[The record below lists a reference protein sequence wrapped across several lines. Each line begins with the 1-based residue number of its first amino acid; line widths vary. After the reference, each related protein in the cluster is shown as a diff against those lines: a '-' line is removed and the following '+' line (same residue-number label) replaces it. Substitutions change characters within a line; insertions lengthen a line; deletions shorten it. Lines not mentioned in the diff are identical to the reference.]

1 MIRKARLDDIEE
13 ILQIVSET
21 IEDMRKEGNP
31 QWNETYPTKEH
42 FSKDINSG
50 HLYIYEINKELAG
63 FICINNIENKEYK
76 NLVWSQNKQALV
88 IHRFAVKRK
97 YQRQKIGT
105 KLMLF
110 VEKYAREKSINYIK
124 VDTNSTNI
132 RMNALFKKLDYHF
145 VGTIYMR
152 NLDKEFNC
160 YEKILM

>member
-110 VEKYAREKSINYIK
+110 VEKYAR
-124 VDTNSTNI
+124 
-132 RMNALFKKLDYHF
+132 KKA
-145 VGTIYMR
+145 
-152 NLDKEFNC
+152 
-160 YEKILM
+160 